1 MLSSSKKKVKEGKKK
16 NFYSTLLH
24 LVKYVKDDDEIL
36 IIHQDYEHPN
46 EEVLDLI
53 YDYEIEIW
61 IDRNEFIAYVDRVK
75 VNGWIVLEI
84 KSSNSE
90 T

>member
-53 YDYEIEIW
+53 YDYEIEI
-61 IDRNEFIAYVDRVK
+61 
-75 VNGWIVLEI
+75 
-84 KSSNSE
+84 
-90 T
+90 

>member
-1 MLSSSKKKVKEGKKK
+1 
-16 NFYSTLLH
+16 
-24 LVKYVKDDDEIL
+24 
-36 IIHQDYEHPN
+36 
-46 EEVLDLI
+46 VLDLI

>member
-1 MLSSSKKKVKEGKKK
+1 M
-16 NFYSTLLH
+16 
-24 LVKYVKDDDEIL
+24 KDDDEIL